1 MNPTTVITKT
11 GRKLIIEHIQ
21 PDPFNTMTRTE
32 NIKDGY
38 KVTTICGSS
47 KIVVEF
53 FKWFRHDGSVYG
65 TPIGIKMVDA
75 ALALLE
81 K

>member
-11 GRKLIIEHIQ
+11 GRKLIVEHVE

-32 NIKDGY
+32 NVKDGY
-38 KVTTICGSS
+38 KVTTENG
-47 KIVVEF
+47 VEF
-53 FKWFRHDGSVYG
+53 FKWFRRDGSVYG
-65 TPIGIKMVDA
+65 SPIGIKMVDT
-75 ALALLE
+75 ALALLD

>member
-11 GRKLIIEHIQ
+11 GRKLIVEHVE
-21 PDPFNTMTRTE
+21 PDPFNTMTRIE

-38 KVTTICGSS
+38 KVTSESG
-47 KIVVEF
+47 VEY
-53 FKWFRHDGSVYG
+53 FKWFRNDGSVYG
-65 TPIGIKMVDA
+65 SPLGIKMVDL
-75 ALALLE
+75 ALALLD